1 MSGHDSKYFSTTKK
15 GEIPELKEELNSQYK
30 DKRKDAV
37 KKVIAAM
44 TVGKDVSSLFTDVV
58 NCMQTENLELKKL
71 VYLYLINYAKSQPDL
86 AILAVNTFVKD
97 SQDPNPLIRALA
109 VRTMGC
115 IRVDKI
121 TEYLCDPL
129 QRCLKD
135 DDPYVRKT
143 AAICVAKLYDINAEL
158 VEDRGFLEALKD
170 LISDNNPM
178 VVANAVAALAEIQ
191 DSSAR
196 PIFEITSHT
205 LTKLLTALNECT
217 EWGQV
222 FILDSL
228 SRYKAT
234 DARDAEN
241 IVERV
246 TPRLQH
252 ANCAVVLSAVKIIL
266 LQMVLITSTDVVRN
280 LCKKMAPPLVTLL
293 SAEPEIQYVALRNIN
308 LIVQKRPTILAHEIK
323 VLLEFKE
330 YATEVDVDFVR
341 KAVRAIGRCA
351 IKLERAAERCIS
363 VLLELIKI
371 KVNYVVQE
379 AIIVIKDIFRRY
391 PNTYES
397 IIATLCESLDTLDEP
412 EAKASMIWIIGEYAE
427 RIDNADELLE
437 SFLDT
442 FPEEP
447 ALVQLQLLTATVKLF
462 LKKPTEGPQ
471 QMIQAVLNNATVET
485 DNPDLRDR
493 AYIYWRLLSTDP
505 EAAKDVVL
513 AEKPVISDDSNQLD
527 SSLLDELLAN
537 ISTLSSVYHK
547 PPEAFVSRVKAAPR
561 VDDEEFADAGETG
574 YSESPSQGLDGA
586 SPSSSTGNSSNVPVK
601 QPAAAAPAVAAPIP
615 DLLGDLMGLDNAL
628 VLVDEPTA
636 SSGPPLPV
644 VLPSTTGQGLQ
655 ISAQLVRRDGQ
666 IYYDISFEN
675 GTQGVLDG
683 FMIQFN
689 KNTFGLAAGGPLQVP
704 PLQPGSS
711 ARTLLAMVFSQ
722 NVSPGAPNLLL
733 QVAVKNNQQPVWYFS
748 DKGSLH
754 VFFGEDGKM
763 ERTGF
768 LEAWKSLPDD
778 NEFSKEYPNS
788 VISSIDATVEHLAAS
803 NVFFIAK
810 RKNANM
816 DVLYLSAKIPR
827 GIPFLIELT
836 AAVGVPGAKCA
847 VKTPNREFVPLFFEA
862 MESLIK

>member
-129 QRCLKD
+129 QRCLK
-135 DDPYVRKT
+135 
-143 AAICVAKLYDINAEL
+143 L

-191 DSSAR
+191 DNSIH

-205 LTKLLTALNECT
+205 LSKLLTALNECT

-228 SRYKAT
+228 SRYKAA
-234 DARDAEN
+234 DAREAEN

-266 LQMVLITSTDVVRN
+266 LQMELITSTDVVRN

-323 VLLEFKE
+323 VFFCKYNDPIYVKMEKLEIMIKLASDRNIDQVLLEFKE

-437 SFLDT
+437 SFLET

-513 AEKPVISDDSNQLD
+513 AEKPVISDDANQLD

-547 PPEAFVSRVKAAPR
+547 PPEAFVSRVKAAPK
-561 VDDEEFADAGETG
+561 VDDEEFAETG
-574 YSESPSQGLDGA
+574 YSESPSQGVDGA
-586 SPSSSTGNSSNVPVK
+586 SPSSSAGTSSHVPAK
-601 QPAAAAPAVAAPIP
+601 QPAVASPAAPAPMP
-615 DLLGDLMGLDNAL
+615 DLLGDLMGMDNAI
-628 VLVDEPTA
+628 VPVDEPAA
-636 SSGPPLPV
+636 STGPPLPV
-644 VLPSTTGQGLQ
+644 LLPSTTGQGLQ
-655 ISAQLVRRDGQ
+655 ISAQLARRDGQ
-666 IYYDISFEN
+666 IFYDISFEN

-689 KNTFGLAAGGPLQVP
+689 KNTFGSSGATWDLSQDTSTYGYVP
-704 PLQPGSS
+704 ERFPWCTKL
-711 ARTLLAMVFSQ
+711 TT
-722 NVSPGAPNLLL
+722 
-733 QVAVKNNQQPVWYFS
+733 S
-748 DKGSLH
+748 D
-754 VFFGEDGKM
+754 
-763 ERTGF
+763 
-768 LEAWKSLPDD
+768 LEISTDD
-778 NEFSKEYPNS
+778 NEFTKEYPSS
-788 VISSIDATVEHLAAS
+788 VISSIDVTIERLAAS

-816 DVLYLSAKIPR
+816 DVLYMSAKMPR

-836 AAVGVPGAKCA
+836 GAVGVPGVKCA
-847 VKTPNREFVPLFFEA
+847 VKTPNKEMVPLFFEA
-862 MESLIK
+862 MEALIK

>member
-1 MSGHDSKYFSTTKK
+1 
-15 GEIPELKEELNSQYK
+15 
-30 DKRKDAV
+30 
-37 KKVIAAM
+37 
-44 TVGKDVSSLFTDVV
+44 
-58 NCMQTENLELKKL
+58 
-71 VYLYLINYAKSQPDL
+71 
-86 AILAVNTFVKD
+86 
-97 SQDPNPLIRALA
+97 
-109 VRTMGC
+109 
-115 IRVDKI
+115 
-121 TEYLCDPL
+121 
-129 QRCLKD
+129 
-135 DDPYVRKT
+135 
-143 AAICVAKLYDINAEL
+143 
-158 VEDRGFLEALKD
+158 
-170 LISDNNPM
+170 
-178 VVANAVAALAEIQ
+178 
-191 DSSAR
+191 
-196 PIFEITSHT
+196 
-205 LTKLLTALNECT
+205 
-217 EWGQV
+217 
-222 FILDSL
+222 LDSL
-228 SRYKAT
+228 SRYKAA
-234 DARDAEN
+234 DAREAEN

-266 LQMVLITSTDVVRN
+266 LQMELITSTDVVRN

-323 VLLEFKE
+323 VFFCKYNDPIYVKMEKLEIMIKLASDRNIDQVLLEFKE

-437 SFLDT
+437 SFLET

-547 PPEAFVSRVKAAPR
+547 PPESFVSRVKAAPR
-561 VDDEEFADAGETG
+561 ADDEEFADTAETG
-574 YSESPSQGLDGA
+574 YSESPSQGVDGA
-586 SPSSSTGNSSNVPVK
+586 SPSSSVGTSSNVPVK
-601 QPAAAAPAVAAPIP
+601 QPAAGSPPAPAAMP
-615 DLLGDLMGLDNAL
+615 DLLGDLMGMDNAI
-628 VLVDEPTA
+628 VPVDEPA
-636 SSGPPLPV
+636 PSSPPLPIL
-644 VLPSTTGQGLQ
+644 LPSTTGQGLQ
-655 ISAQLVRRDGQ
+655 ISAQLTRRDGQ

-689 KNTFGLAAGGPLQVP
+689 KNTFGLAAGEALKVP
-704 PLQPGSS
+704 PLQPGTS
-711 ARTLLAMVFSQ
+711 ARTLLQMVPFQ
-722 NVSPGAPNLLL
+722 NISPGAPNSLL
-733 QVAVKNNQQPVWYFS
+733 QVAVKNNQQPVWYFN
-748 DKGSLH
+748 DKIPLH
-754 VFFGEDGKM
+754 VFFVEDGKM
-763 ERTGF
+763 ERASF

-778 NEFSKEYPNS
+778 HEFTKELPGS
-788 VISSIDATVEHLAAS
+788 VISSIDATVERLAAS

-810 RKNANM
+810 RKNGNM
-816 DVLYLSAKIPR
+816 DVLYLSAKMPR
-827 GIPFLIELT
+827 GIPFLIEIT
-836 AAVGVPGAKCA
+836 AAVGVPGVKCA
-847 VKTPNREFVPLFFEA
+847 VKTPNKEMVPLFFEA
-862 MESLIK
+862 MEVLTK